1 MPDWLSRLLDPDLSS
16 YTAGGVYAFVWT
28 LVFLETAVLVLFWL
42 PGDTVLF
49 AAGLIAGAPGSGVNI
64 ALLASGTV
72 FAAIAGDVLAYATG
86 RRLGRPWLERRP
98 AKVLRHL
105 QRAEAFYERYGSW
118 AVVVCRF
125 IPWARVFVPVLAG
138 VARMPY
144 RRFAVANFVGALVWG
159 GGLTLVG
166 YLAYQLPAVRY
177 VAYVIAAVAI
187 AASVVVPVV
196 AKVRSRRAKGRR
208 TDDAPDDEGAAP
220 QG

>member
-1 MPDWLSRLLDPDLSS
+1 MSHWFSRLLDPDLAS
-16 YTAGGVYAFVWT
+16 YTAGGVYAFVWA

-49 AAGLIAGAPGSGVNI
+49 TAGLIAGAPGSGISV

-72 FAAIAGDVLAYATG
+72 FAAIAGDVLAYTTG

-105 QRAEAFYERYGSW
+105 ERAEAFYERHGSW
-118 AVVVCRF
+118 AVVACRF

-144 RRFAVANFVGALVWG
+144 RRFAAANLLGALVWG
-159 GGLTLVG
+159 GGLPLVG
-166 YLAYQLPAVRY
+166 YLAYQMPAVHY
-177 VAYVIAAVAI
+177 VAYAVAAVAV

-196 AKVRSRRAKGRR
+196 ARVRSRRTKGRER
-208 TDDAPDDEGAAP
+208 GTAPDDGGAAP

>member
-1 MPDWLSRLLDPDLSS
+1 MSDWLSGLIDPDLSA

-49 AAGLIAGAPGSGVNI
+49 AAGLVAAAPGSGVNI

-72 FAAIAGDVLAYATG
+72 FAAIAGDVLAYSTG

-98 AKVLRHL
+98 PKVLRHL

-118 AVVVCRF
+118 AVVICRF

-144 RRFAVANFVGALVWG
+144 RRFAAANLVGALAWG
-159 GGLTLVG
+159 GGLTLMG
-166 YLAYQLPAVRY
+166 WLAYQLPAVRY
-177 VAYVIAAVAI
+177 VAYAIAAVAI
-187 AASVVVPVV
+187 LASVVVPVV
-196 AKVRSRRAKGRR
+196 ARVRSRRAKGRR
-208 TDDAPDDEGAAP
+208 PQGAPGEGAGAP

>member
-1 MPDWLSRLLDPDLSS
+1 MPGWLSRLLDPDLSS

-49 AAGLIAGAPGSGVNI
+49 TAGLIAGAPGSGISVT
-64 ALLASGTV
+64 LLASGTV

-159 GGLTLVG
+159 GGLPLMG
-166 YLAYQLPAVRY
+166 YLAYQMPAVRY
-177 VAYVIAAVAI
+177 VAYAIAAVAI

-196 AKVRSRRAKGRR
+196 AKVRSRRAKGR